1 VSPATKSWSRGEKLA
16 ATSIFALALGL
27 RLLHLR
33 EISLHDPF
41 FALPSTQERLFQQ
54 WAIEIAN
61 GNWWGDGAF
70 VRAPLYAYFL
80 GLLYAAFGTGTA
92 VALIANSVVGALGC
106 VLIIAVGR
114 RFFEPRVALLAGLFY
129 AVDSTSILYAGMLET
144 ANLLVPLVLLL
155 VLVAQRAHESSSAL
169 GWLGA
174 GIVLGLCALGSEA
187 LLWIAPFLLAWPA
200 LSRSSS
206 VAKRAAPIALLA
218 AGMLVVIVPISLR
231 NWSFANEFV
240 LVHADVGV
248 SFYTGNNPKAEG
260 TYGMPRR
267 YPRVIADQP
276 VEQWRLFQTVAE
288 QVRGHALGPG
298 AVSAFW
304 VRQGL
309 AYIAS
314 HPAQW
319 MRHEIRRFGLFW
331 NAAERWRERS
341 PTVSRSF
348 SWVLRLPLVRFGVAA
363 PFALLGLALA
373 AREWRRLYLLYAVL
387 AAQLVASLI
396 FWTDSRDRLAAVP
409 VLLLFAAAATC
420 WLWDQIRRRRT
431 RALAVGA
438 LGLGFAA
445 GAVHLPLSRENFALA
460 YYEFGDRF
468 AQLEQWDAAIE
479 YFGRSL
485 NRDPGAIS
493 SWSRLALAFE
503 ARGDRRQ
510 EATHTWL
517 RVLDLARRQ
526 EDHLHAER
534 AEQHLRALGL
544 EPLVAPPGPH

>member
-1 VSPATKSWSRGEKLA
+1 MSSASKSWLRGEKLA
-16 ATSIFALALGL
+16 AACIFALALGL

-61 GNWWGDGAF
+61 GSGWGDGAF
-70 VRAPLYAYFL
+70 IRAPLYAYFL
-80 GLLYAAFGTGTA
+80 GLLDAVFGSATA
-92 VALIANSVVGALGC
+92 IALIANSLIGALGC
-106 VLIIAVGR
+106 VLIVALGR
-114 RFFEPRVALLAGLFY
+114 RFFEPRVAVLAGFLY
-129 AVDSTSILYAGMLET
+129 AIDSTSIFYAGMLSS

-155 VLVAQRAHESSSAL
+155 VLIAQRAQESSS
-169 GWLGA
+169 GVRWLGA
-174 GIVLGLCALGSEA
+174 GVVLGLCALGHAA
-187 LLWIAPFLLAWPA
+187 LLLVAPFLLAWPA
-200 LSRSSS
+200 LSRGSS
-206 VAKRAAPIALLA
+206 VAQRAASMALLV
-218 AGMLVVIVPISLR
+218 AGMGVVILPVSLR
-231 NWSFANEFV
+231 NWSFANELV
-240 LVHADVGV
+240 WVHADVGV
-248 SFYTGNNPKAEG
+248 SFYTGTNPAAQG

-267 YPRVIADQP
+267 YPRVIAEEP
-276 VEQWRLFQTVAE
+276 IEQWQLFQTVAE

-304 VRQGL
+304 IREGL
-309 AYIAS
+309 TYIAT

-319 MRHEIRRFGLFW
+319 MRHEIRELALFW

-348 SWVLRLPLVRFGVAA
+348 SWALRLPLIRFGVAA
-363 PFALLGLALA
+363 PFALLGLVLA
-373 AREWRRLYLLYAVL
+373 AREWRRRYLLYAVI

-396 FWTDSRDRLAAVP
+396 FWTDSSDRLAAVP
-409 VLLLFAAAATC
+409 VLLLFAGHAAC
-420 WLWDQIRRRRT
+420 WLWDQLRRRRT
-431 RALAVGA
+431 RALAIGT
-438 LGLGFAA
+438 LGLGCAA

-460 YYEFGDRF
+460 YYELGDRF
-468 AQLEQWDAAIE
+468 ARLEQWDAAIE

-485 NRDPGAIS
+485 NHDPGAIS
-493 SWSRLALAFE
+493 SWSHLALAFE
-503 ARGDRRQ
+503 ARGDSRQ

-526 EDHLHAER
+526 DDHLHAER